1 MSRFIQTSLL
11 LFILAFLAHAEV
23 TVQDPWVRPTVPQ
36 QKATGAFM
44 RITSTVDANL
54 VGITSPVA
62 DRAEIHEMKMDKD
75 IMTMRAL
82 PSLRLGAGKSLRLSP
97 GGFHIMLFGLHQQ
110 VEAGDSVPLTLMIE
124 DGLKRRTPVIVK
136 AIAK

>member
-11 LFILAFLAHAEV
+11 LFILAFSAHAEV

-44 RITSTVDANL
+44 RITSTVVANL

-62 DRAEIHEMKMDKD
+62 DRVEIHEMKMDKD
-75 IMTMRAL
+75 IMTMRAV
-82 PSLRLGAGKSLRLSP
+82 PSLPLS
-97 GGFHIMLFGLHQQ
+97 ISRST
-110 VEAGDSVPLTLMIE
+110 A
-124 DGLKRRTPVIVK
+124 RNW
-136 AIAK
+136 